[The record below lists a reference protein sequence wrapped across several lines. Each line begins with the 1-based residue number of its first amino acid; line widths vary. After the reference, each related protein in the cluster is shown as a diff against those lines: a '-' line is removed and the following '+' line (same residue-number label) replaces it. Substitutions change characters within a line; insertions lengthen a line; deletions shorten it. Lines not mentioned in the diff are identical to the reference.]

1 MNIEKKT
8 LRYVIQ
14 EKTALFVS
22 EMVVSKNAGPFY
34 GWSTFNIEKQIWNY
48 KVPQF

>member
-14 EKTALFVS
+14 EKTALF
-22 EMVVSKNAGPFY
+22 VSKNAGPFY